1 MLKTEE
7 IVINTSPLISLMAA
21 MGDLEILNMLYNKVL
36 VPFEV
41 CEEIYAGGAEGFGIA
56 SFEQAEWLQKWPY
69 PMEIAPLLRNSLDRG
84 EASVIQLALDQKVGT
99 VCIDETTGRRIAK
112 LSNLH
117 VTGSIGILLRAK
129 KEGAPI
135 VIRDAIARMKEQ
147 GIWLG
152 ESVVAFALREAGEPN
167 K

>member
-1 MLKTEE
+1 
-7 IVINTSPLISLMAA
+7 
-21 MGDLEILNMLYNKVL
+21 
-36 VPFEV
+36 
-41 CEEIYAGGAEGFGIA
+41 
-56 SFEQAEWLQKWPY
+56 
-69 PMEIAPLLRNSLDRG
+69 MEIAPLLRNSLDRG
-84 EASVIQLALDQKVGT
+84 EAAVIQLALDQKVGT
-99 VCIDETTGRRIAK
+99 VCIDETAGRRIAK

-129 KEGAPI
+129 KEGIPI

-152 ESVVAFALREAGEPN
+152 EHVVAFALREAGEPN